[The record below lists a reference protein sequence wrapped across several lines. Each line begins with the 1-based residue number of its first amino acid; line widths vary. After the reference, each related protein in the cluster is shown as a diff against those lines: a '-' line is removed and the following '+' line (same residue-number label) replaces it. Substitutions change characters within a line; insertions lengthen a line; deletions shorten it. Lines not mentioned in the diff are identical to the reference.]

1 MILAR
6 WRACLLTLVAACL
19 PLAAAAQE
27 GMVWRE
33 VPPDQVVY
41 IELQDGI
48 IVVELNPVFAP
59 ETVKTFKRLVRD
71 DFYRGLSFYRVIEG
85 FVAQGGDESD
95 VGIPPTQP
103 TIEAEF
109 QINRDDDLPWTPV
122 EREDLFQAETGFVD
136 GFAAAR
142 DKRKV
147 WLTHCPGVIAM
158 ARGNEADSARTDFYI
173 VIGQAPR
180 YLDRNLTIFGRV
192 IHGMDVVQRIRRG
205 PTDNNGIIENDLDR
219 SRIVRMR
226 MAPDVQADERKAFY
240 VMDTNSKGF
249 VNYMEE
255 RRDRKGEFF
264 HHKPPRVLDVCQVPI
279 ATRVEK
285 PDVPEALRERLLI
298 DDPAK

>member
-1 MILAR
+1 MRR
-6 WRACLLTLVAACL
+6 WQRLLLTVAAICL

-27 GMVWRE
+27 EMLWRE
-33 VPPDQVVY
+33 VPLDNVVY
-41 IELQDGI
+41 VELQDGI
-48 IVVELNPVFAP
+48 FVLELNPAFAP
-59 ETVKTFKRLVRD
+59 KTVKVFKRLVRD

-95 VGIPPTQP
+95 MGIPPTQP

-109 QINRDDDLPWTPV
+109 QIERDDELAWTPV
-122 EREDLFQAETGFVD
+122 ERQDLYQAETGFID

-142 DKRKV
+142 DKRHL
-147 WLTHCPGVIAM
+147 WLTHCPGIIAM
-158 ARGNEADSARTDFYI
+158 ARGNEPDSARTDFYI

-180 YLDRNLTIFGRV
+180 YLDRNLTVFGRV

-205 PTDNNGIIENDLDR
+205 PTENNGIIEADLDR

-226 MAPDVQADERKAFY
+226 MADDLAPEERNAFY

-249 VNYMEE
+249 MEYMEE
-255 RRDRKGEFF
+255 RRERRGDFF
-264 HHKPPRVLDVCQVPI
+264 HHQPPKVLDVCQVPV

-285 PDVPEALRERLLI
+285 PDVPEALRERLLG
-298 DDPAK
+298 DPES

>member
-1 MILAR
+1 LLLAF
-6 WRACLLTLVAACL
+6 LAACL
-19 PLAAAAQE
+19 PLTGAAQE
-27 GMVWRE
+27 EMVWRE
-33 VPPDQVVY
+33 VPSDQVVY
-41 IELQDGI
+41 VELQDGTF
-48 IVVELNPVFAP
+48 VLELNPSFAP

-95 VGIPPTQP
+95 VGIPATQP

-109 QINRDDDLPWTPV
+109 QIDRDDDLPWTPV

-142 DKRKV
+142 DKRQV

-205 PTDNNGIIENDLDR
+205 PTENNGIIDNDLDR

-226 MAPDVQADERKAFY
+226 MGTDVQDDERKAFY

-255 RRDRKGEFF
+255 RRDRKGDFF
-264 HHKPPRVLDVCQVPI
+264 HHKPPKVLDVCQVPI

-285 PDVPEALRERLLI
+285 PDVPEALRERLLEKSE
-298 DDPAK
+298 P